1 MKLLISDLDGT
12 LYPKTTDQ
20 ALQRN
25 IEAVRE
31 FIDHG
36 NLFAAATARGKWHFP
51 ELVQLI
57 DRPLDYIGSNGAE
70 IICHDG
76 ITRFSTLD
84 NAIFLTLV
92 DYLDQHHI
100 DATVATGRN
109 DQWVWSWKNRYPIT
123 DPSVYT
129 AGFDDAIVMNR
140 DDFEQGSDLLRIQIF
155 VRPEQKDELMTQI
168 KQLDLGATIT
178 SSDVN
183 LIDLGP
189 LNCSKAHA
197 IDFLRKKY
205 GLKREDIYVVG
216 DSDNDL
222 PMFETTSNMYCMTNG
237 TDRLKQAA
245 NHIVDSVADLLR
257 DLS

>member
-36 NLFAAATARGKWHFP
+36 NLFAAATARGKWHYP
-51 ELVQLI
+51 ELEQLI

-70 IICHDG
+70 ILCHDG
-76 ITRFSTLD
+76 TTRFSTFD
-84 NAIFLTLV
+84 NLIFLSLA
-92 DYLDQHHI
+92 DYLERHNI
-100 DATVATGRN
+100 DATVATGLN

-123 DPSVYT
+123 DPSVD
-129 AGFDDAIVMNR
+129 ASSFDDAVLMNR
-140 DDFEQGSDLLRIQIF
+140 HDFEHGSELLRIQIF

-189 LNCSKAHA
+189 LNCSKSHA

-222 PMFETTSNMYCMTNG
+222 PMFETTSNTYCMTNG
-237 TDRLKQAA
+237 TDRLKQSS
-245 NHIVDSVADLLR
+245 NHIVDSVADLLQ